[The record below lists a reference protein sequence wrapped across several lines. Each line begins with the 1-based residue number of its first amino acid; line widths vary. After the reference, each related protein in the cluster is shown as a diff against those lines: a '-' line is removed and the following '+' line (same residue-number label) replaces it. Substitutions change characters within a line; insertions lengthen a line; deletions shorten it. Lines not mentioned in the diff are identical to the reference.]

1 MIKFQACLC
10 LYQTISTI
18 SNSDL
23 VVFFWLEIYTDE
35 IYQYFLWLEK
45 KSATKKVGLKSLTMK
60 STGKFDLQKFSK
72 TIENMYCFNT
82 VIILRNDDS
91 IDRYILPRTTVFHYS
106 IPPLL

>member
-18 SNSDL
+18 SNSDF

-60 STGKFDLQKFSK
+60 STGKFDLQKISKGRFFSESMMHFSHCPKNVPK
-72 TIENMYCFNT
+72 TILKKRF
-82 VIILRNDDS
+82 
-91 IDRYILPRTTVFHYS
+91 
-106 IPPLL
+106 